1 MAAAMYVQLQALDG
15 AWETCGVDSPVRVPP
30 ESLEC
35 VADGGGPKTAS
46 FELKRDPSAPW
57 PDIGPFTPVNVF
69 SGGEL
74 VWDGRIN
81 GTPSR
86 DGADQVMSVQ
96 CVGWQ
101 HHLDDDLIDGFY
113 VHRRLADWKDA
124 RGFSDENLTLF
135 TTAGSVEASGGMLT
149 LGWPSGAVLP
159 AGANVGV
166 KLDLGPGCSA
176 ESIAV
181 EVKGITGAANSGGS
195 LFVTGSATSDY
206 WGSGGNTPPFSPTL
220 ASIGTNANL
229 YQDDFPDPTKARFVT
244 IGLYVPSGVTLN
256 GDVMLQIR
264 DVAVVSSPGYLSSGS
279 SNSTL
284 LASDVVRDALTIG
297 TVKLS
302 DDLSAIE
309 DTSFVLPEFAPDGRR
324 TPRELIDAV
333 NAFHGWDFHLAPGRR
348 PVFRPMPN
356 RPSLQLGSTSGYQLD
371 DSNQGSAD
379 DIYNGVIVTGT
390 DPGGQPVRVERR
402 SSFVDPDGFRS
413 DPGLVWPNPSFATNT
428 TDWSSGGGTLTRTTT
443 SGEYDT
449 GPAGG
454 KFVSTT
460 LLGYAETDANGN
472 LVPGK
477 TYRARVRVKAAA
489 SPTTCFF
496 GLNDPTA
503 GPYVSISNF
512 ILGTSWETIELYYTA
527 RRGDGGV
534 RFRVVVIGSP
544 SPKTIYLDSLQ
555 IDVASKT
562 VVDRLGFLRR
572 KEIQLGFTVPSDGVA
587 AAQIGDVWLA
597 NHTTTGFKGTT
608 TVAGAAVEERASG
621 QKIPAASLLTRTN
634 ELLHFADRIDPVTG
648 AAGRNARIAEVSWK
662 AAEDTATITMDSK
675 LGNLDELLGRLAV
688 VMGQPA

>member
-1 MAAAMYVQLQALDG
+1 MPDVTVRFKVLDG
-15 AWETCGVDSPVRVPP
+15 TWETCGPGRDVWP
-30 ESLEC
+30 ENFSAS
-35 VADGGGPKTAS
+35 ADEFGFKACS
-46 FELKRDPSAPW
+46 FDLKRDPSRPW
-57 PDIGPFTPVNVF
+57 PDLLPFTPVEVEVD
-69 SGGEL
+69 GL
-74 VWDGRIN
+74 VVWEGRTIEA
-81 GTPSR
+81 PSR
-86 DGADQVMSVQ
+86 DGAEKVMSVQ
-96 CVGWQ
+96 CEGWQ

-124 RGFSDENLTLF
+124 RGYPEENLTLF

-149 LGWPSGAVLP
+149 LGWPRGAVLP

-176 ESIAV
+176 ASIAI

-206 WGSGGNTPPFSPTL
+206 WGSGGNAPSISPTL
-220 ASIGTNANL
+220 ASIGTNPNL

-284 LASDVVRDALTIG
+284 LASDVVEDAVGRG
-297 TVKLS
+297 TVSFSS
-302 DDLSAIE
+302 DRSGIEPTATAIPAF
-309 DTSFVLPEFAPDGRR
+309 SSDGLK
-324 TPRELIDAV
+324 TPREVI
-333 NAFHGWDFHLAPGRR
+333 NAING
-348 PVFRPMPN
+348 
-356 RPSLQLGSTSGYQLD
+356 LQGYQFKIGAGKRPIYRALPD
-371 DSNQGSAD
+371 RPIFTVGDWSAVEVQDAASNS
-379 DIYNGVIVTGT
+379 GVDLFNKVVVTGT

-413 DPGLVWPNPSFATNT
+413 DPSLVWPNPSFATNT

-477 TYRARVRVKAAA
+477 TYRARVRVKAAVW
-489 SPTTCFF
+489 PTTCFF

-527 RRGDGGV
+527 RAGDGGV

-562 VVDRLGFLRR
+562 VVDRRGFSRG
-572 KEIQLGFTVPSDGVA
+572 KELQVNSTLPSDGVLA
-587 AAQIGDVWLA
+587 AAIGDTWLRNHA
-597 NHTTTGFKGTT
+597 NSPFKGACTLT
-608 TVAGAAVEERASG
+608 GPEAVRGRQSG
-621 QKIPAASLLTRTN
+621 QPVPAARLLRETGQ
-634 ELLHFADRIDPVTG
+634 LIHFSDRVDPVSG
-648 AAGRNARIAEVSWK
+648 ANGVNGRITEVRWSAESDTAEVTLDNSRMNFEVLLSRIAV
-662 AAEDTATITMDSK
+662 AQ
-675 LGNLDELLGRLAV
+675 G
-688 VMGQPA
+688 